1 MIDASPIIPG
11 LYIGSLPPTGQ
22 ALYRAGVRM
31 LVLCAAE
38 HQPQAAVF
46 DYIGVIYAPLDDA
59 ALTSAGVSTAR
70 HAARA
75 CYRMMPHGN
84 VLVTC
89 AEGRNR
95 SALVA
100 ALAVHM
106 STGMSGADCVRLIRR
121 RRRLSEGHAL
131 TNPFFVHWL
140 SGL

>member
-11 LYIGSLPPTGQ
+11 LYVGSIPPTGS
-22 ALYRAGVRM
+22 ALHRAGVRT

-38 HQPQAAVF
+38 HQPQAAAF
-46 DYIGVIYAPLDDA
+46 DYVGVIHAPLDDA
-59 ALTSAGVSTAR
+59 ALTPAGVLIVR
-70 HAARA
+70 RAARA
-75 CYRMMPHGN
+75 CCRTMPHGN

-121 RRRLSEGHAL
+121 RRRLNEGHAL